1 VLVATD
7 DPQVFRVSFRDQT
20 EEAEVELTQN
30 EIIEALGNRSDSWLF
45 VGHHIWDM
53 ESIVARGIP
62 SDAEM
67 TFLLRD
73 VSTDTYRVEYADAS
87 GFSVY
92 YWTKG
97 QIVEQ
102 ANDTCAGDW
111 VFVDHQMVTPLM
123 IAEYDFQP
131 DTTARFLPGL
141 VGGPRQYSISVD
153 GEFQELSWTQIN
165 QHVDNGFELFLDGA
179 HQHEPDHS
187 SLIEAANGEKP
198 IQLRSDMVKVI
209 VGPAE
214 KVLMRR
220 CEFERITRE
229 FTGSVLA
236 IKGSQILR
244 NGGIDTLC
252 PTPDFVFENLWS
264 GSIPSLV
271 LVAKACTFSE

>member
-1 VLVATD
+1 MVATD
-7 DPQVFRVSFRDQT
+7 DPQLFRVSFRDQT

-30 EIIEALGNRSDSWLF
+30 EIIEALRNRSDSWLF

-141 VGGPRQYSISVD
+141 VGHRCTEGQGVQFTVNLDGQINEYTGKEIRTLLDAGNNLFLNGAPATYGQFHEYYKESDPRSIEIVAKVVTLIDTEGGTRVARWSD
-153 GEFQELSWTQIN
+153 CSSIIRNASGEFLCLFDKMVVRDGDQTSVEPNFEAL
-165 QHVDNGFELFLDGA
+165 HVGHALGNIPNVRLFCL
-179 HQHEPDHS
+179 P
-187 SLIEAANGEKP
+187 
-198 IQLRSDMVKVI
+198 
-209 VGPAE
+209 
-214 KVLMRR
+214 
-220 CEFERITRE
+220 
-229 FTGSVLA
+229 
-236 IKGSQILR
+236 
-244 NGGIDTLC
+244 
-252 PTPDFVFENLWS
+252 
-264 GSIPSLV
+264 
-271 LVAKACTFSE
+271 

>member
-1 VLVATD
+1 MLVATD

-45 VGHHIWDM
+45 VDHHIWDM

-97 QIVEQ
+97 QIVVQ
-102 ANDTCAGDW
+102 ANDTCAGCW
-111 VFVDHQMVTPLM
+111 VFVDHQIVTPLM

-153 GEFQELSWTQIN
+153 GETKQLPWEQIV
-165 QHVDNGFELFLDGA
+165 QHMETGFELFLNGVM
-179 HQHEPDHS
+179 QREPDHS
-187 SLIEAANGEKP
+187 SLIAAADEEKP
-198 IQLRSDMVKVI
+198 IQLRSDLVEVL

-220 CEFERITRE
+220 IEYERIIRE

-236 IKGSQILR
+236 IAGPDILR

-252 PTPDFVFENLWS
+252 STPDARFEDLWS
-264 GSIPSLV
+264 GPTPSLV
-271 LVAKACTFSE
+271 LIAKARKMSE